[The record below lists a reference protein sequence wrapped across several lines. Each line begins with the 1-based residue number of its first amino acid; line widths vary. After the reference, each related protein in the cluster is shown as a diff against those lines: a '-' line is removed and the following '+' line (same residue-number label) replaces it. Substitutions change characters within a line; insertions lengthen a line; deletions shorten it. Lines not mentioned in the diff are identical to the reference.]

1 MEPVKSNLEPISE
14 DDLNLEKHLKKDNV
28 LSSGNETEQ
37 VSAAVEKEAPKET
50 VAAEH
55 DGAYNNILSKIKTQQ
70 QSLGTAAVKQD
81 ADEVANKTD
90 AEAQVQHLVDIA
102 INKGIV
108 HAVDVAKHLE
118 NNYVLD
124 TFHDKMMADELHD
137 ALVKKGMLKE
147 L

>member
-37 VSAAVEKEAPKET
+37 MPVAVEKEAPKET

-55 DGAYNNILSKIKTQQ
+55 DGAYNNILSKIQTQQ
-70 QSLGTAAVKQD
+70 QSLGVAAVKQD

-102 INKGIV
+102 INKGIT
-108 HAVDVAKHLE
+108 HAVNVAKHLE
-118 NNYVLD
+118 SNYVLD

-147 L
+147 I